1 MQQETAEPKKPGSGH
16 EKQPIIPSPVAM
28 FREKNFGL
36 KMVFGCPKTSQ
47 SPRVWESH
55 AKMLP
60 LHNPGTFANPLKQ
73 LATASNFL
81 GFELEPKTLLRLTI
95 LNRFYHA
102 SSHFTQLKL
111 VYQRCYE
118 CFCFL
123 CANQLASTLTSFRQG
138 LIVLPGWRLFCGIT
152 NKRSQK
158 RIQP

>member
-1 MQQETAEPKKPGSGH
+1 ML
-16 EKQPIIPSPVAM
+16 
-28 FREKNFGL
+28 REKNFGL

-47 SPRVWESH
+47 SRKVWESH

-60 LHNPGTFANPLKQ
+60 LHNLGTFANPLKQ

-81 GFELEPKTLLRLTI
+81 GFGAKNPSAAHD

-102 SSHFTQLKL
+102 SSLCPQLQL

-118 CFCFL
+118 CSCFL